1 MNIKQLKNS
10 IELRT
15 FRYINR
21 RRSWRTDRKIV
32 VIESDD
38 WGSIR
43 MPSREVYEA
52 SLANGIAVDKCT
64 FCKYDSLATV
74 DDFDKLYK
82 VLQEHKDFK
91 GNHPVVTANT
101 VVANPDFNR
110 IQEDNFNEYHIE
122 LFTDTIKRYPNCDFS
137 AWQYGMDQKLFYPQF
152 HGREHL
158 NVGRWFRLLKSGQEH
173 INFAFQNKY
182 TGLSNITSKDIK
194 HSIQAALDFDNEYD
208 KWFGIQSI
216 AEGLYIFEK
225 VFGYKSKSYIATNYL
240 WHEDINKVLS
250 VKGVK
255 YIQGVERQNQ
265 PSSDKSY
272 HYLGEVNEHNQIYL
286 TRNIIFEPM
295 LGNKTRYFNSAI
307 KSIESS
313 FRLRRPAIISTH
325 RANYIGAIFEENRD
339 DNLNILNN
347 LLREIVIRW
356 PDVEFMNTQQLGELM
371 EDELL
376 SRETD

>member
-15 FRYINR
+15 FRYINQ
-21 RRSWRTDRKIV
+21 RRSWKTDRKIV

-43 MPSREVYEA
+43 MPSREVYDA
-52 SLANGIAVDKCT
+52 SLAHGISVDKCT

-82 VLQEHKDFK
+82 VLQKHKDFK
-91 GNHPVVTANT
+91 GNHPVITANT
-101 VVANPDFNR
+101 IVANPDFNK
-110 IQEDNFNEYHIE
+110 IKEDNFNEYHIE
-122 LFTDTIKRYPNCDFS
+122 PFTDTIKRYPNCDFS
-137 AWQYGMDQKLFYPQF
+137 AWQYGMEQNLFYPQF

-158 NVGRWFRLLKSGQEH
+158 NVGRWLRLLKSGQEH
-173 INFAFQNKY
+173 INFAFQKKY
-182 TGLSNITSKDIK
+182 TGLSSITSKDIK
-194 HSIQAALDFDNEYD
+194 HSIQAALDFDHEYD

-216 AEGLYIFEK
+216 AEGLYIFEE

-255 YIQGVERQNQ
+255 YIQGVERQNR
-265 PSSDKSY
+265 PSGGKSY
-272 HYLGEVNEHNQIYL
+272 HYLGEVNEHDQIHL
-286 TRNIIFEPM
+286 TRNIILEPM
-295 LGNKTRYFNSAI
+295 LGNKTRYLNSAI

-347 LLREIVIRW
+347 LLSEIVIRW
-356 PDVEFMNTQQLGELM
+356 PDVEFMNSQQLGELM
-371 EDELL
+371 EGELFNQR
-376 SRETD
+376 S